1 MYVNFTVRANSN
13 TAQDEDNAKG
23 HFVVGGHGRCP
34 LRQEFSR
41 WEVAPPSGLFDPIKG
56 ENALEVA
63 DKMEKALSAL

>member
-1 MYVNFTVRANSN
+1 MS
-13 TAQDEDNAKG
+13 
-23 HFVVGGHGRCP
+23 